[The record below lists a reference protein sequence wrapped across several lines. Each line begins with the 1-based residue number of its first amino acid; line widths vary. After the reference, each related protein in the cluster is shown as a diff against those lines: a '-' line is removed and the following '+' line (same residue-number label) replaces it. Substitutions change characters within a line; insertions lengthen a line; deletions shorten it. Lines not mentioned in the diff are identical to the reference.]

1 MEKVDGNFATA
12 VTCKRSWTHGTRPFR
27 FRLRSAKMSMA
38 MSIGAR
44 QRMEANRA
52 ATRVAAWEKG
62 RKERKELKERAEIE
76 ANMRRCGRGVR
87 CRAGW
92 AAATRMAAAHRGR
105 AARREAEYNRVLV
118 NIRVVDRERKQ
129 RLPDSGR
136 CYIVPTPSRG
146 WRGWPSST
154 STATA
159 RSRRRTSRS
168 STRAWRRCTRSVG
181 CPAAT
186 EGRTPRRT
194 CCCAVRW
201 STIRQRAKCSS
212 SRRSPRGLASLLV
225 NLKMVAKHKVRT
237 HYETDARSR

>member
-12 VTCKRSWTHGTRPFR
+12 VTCKRSWYATVSFV
-27 FRLRSAKMSMA
+27 RLRSAKMSMA

-76 ANMRRCGRGVR
+76 ANMRDTVAAYGAVR
-87 CRAGW
+87 VGL
-92 AAATRMAAAHRGR
+92 AATRMAAAHRGR

-136 CYIVPTPSRG
+136 CYIVANPVTRVEGLAELDVDGDGKITAEDLEIIYKSMEKVYEKRG
-146 WRGWPSST
+146 M
-154 STATA
+154 
-159 RSRRRTSRS
+159 
-168 STRAWRRCTRSVG
+168 
-181 CPAAT
+181 
-186 EGRTPRRT
+186 
-194 CCCAVRW
+194 
-201 STIRQRAKCSS
+201 
-212 SRRSPRGLASLLV
+212 PRGDRGPHAPSHVLLRGQMVDDPEKGQVLEFQGDHREELASLLV